1 MRSKLSLAIALVI
14 LQFGSILTC
23 ASATIS
29 VGVKKGDWIEYQVK
43 FTGDT
48 AFGHDVTWARIAV
61 TDVQGEAITL
71 NITTESSNGT
81 LTIESPTI
89 LSLDSGQLGDDFIIP
104 ANLKTGDTFFDKNQG
119 YITITGAEEKTVAGT
134 ERTILTGANPDTTYH
149 WDRSTGILVE
159 ANSTYPGYAI
169 TTIANRT
176 NMWQPQLFGLD
187 PAVFYALVAGAAI
200 VLVAAVTILIMS
212 RRKII
217 G

>member
-1 MRSKLSLAIALVI
+1 MRSKLALAIALII
-14 LQFGSILTC
+14 LQFGSIFTC
-23 ASATIS
+23 ASAANS
-29 VGVKKGDWIEYQVK
+29 AGVKKGDWIEYQVK
-43 FTGDT
+43 FTGDAT
-48 AFGHDVTWARIAV
+48 LGHAVTWARIEV
-61 TDVQGEAITL
+61 TDVQGATITL

-81 LTIESPTI
+81 LTNEPPTI

-104 ANLKTGDTFFDKNQG
+104 ANLKTGTFFDKNQG
-119 YITITGAEEKTVAGT
+119 NINITGTEEKTVAGA

-159 ANSTYPGYAI
+159 ANSTYTDYAI
-169 TTIANRT
+169 TTIINRT

-200 VLVAAVTILIMS
+200 VLVAAVTILIIS

-217 G
+217 S